1 MPCFSGRLPL
11 SNLTSEKV
19 RYLVLALAEALRIAM
34 PKCSRVEGECFV
46 MSTVKAHLDT
56 QQWSPD
62 KLMNYDGIT
71 NYSTLKLNNISLL
84 DLLDNH
90 EVTQILARHRIWI
103 FFFWITFVVGMGGNW
118 LVVYVLMRTKQM
130 RTVTNTYLLN
140 LAIVDILYLVTT
152 IPRTSYWTDYWPFGE
167 FMCK

>member
-1 MPCFSGRLPL
+1 MA
-11 SNLTSEKV
+11 TEQ
-19 RYLVLALAEALRIAM
+19 
-34 PKCSRVEGECFV
+34 
-46 MSTVKAHLDT
+46 AHLDT
-56 QQWSPD
+56 QRWSPD

-167 FMCK
+167 FMCKLIIHLKTNVQVKSGRRVDSDGDIVVLTCIVYII